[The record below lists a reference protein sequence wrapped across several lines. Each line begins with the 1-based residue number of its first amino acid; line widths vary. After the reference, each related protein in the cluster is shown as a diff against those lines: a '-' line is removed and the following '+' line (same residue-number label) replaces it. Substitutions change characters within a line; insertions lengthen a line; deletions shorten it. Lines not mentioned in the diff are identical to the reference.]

1 FLRVP
6 AGESSSGVRMGKDKV
21 ASKHDCNPQHRD
33 HPAKT
38 ARCCLLFVYGTLM
51 RGQPAH
57 RLMRRARLLISH
69 ATTPVGFT
77 LYDLGPYPAAVR
89 QGSGRVYGELYAV
102 PSVLLRRLDTYERC
116 PQEYQRSKILTPRG
130 AAWIYL
136 YPTPPRRGH
145 RLKHGHWRRR
155 RS

>member
-1 FLRVP
+1 MT
-6 AGESSSGVRMGKDKV
+6 SGQ
-21 ASKHDCNPQHRD
+21 DCNPQHDDR
-33 HPAKT
+33 PVKPP
-38 ARCCLLFVYGTLM
+38 RRNLLLVYGTLM

-57 RLMRRARLLISH
+57 RLMRGARLLISH

-89 QGSGRVYGELYAV
+89 QGLGRVYGELYAV
-102 PSVLLRRLDTYERC
+102 PSALLRRLDSYERC
-116 PQEYQRSKILTPRG
+116 PQEYQRSQILTPRG

-136 YPTPPRRGH
+136 YPTSPRRGH
-145 RLKHGHWRRR
+145 RLKHGNWRRR